1 MPDDF
6 AKSELPAVLREID
19 ISGFAGL
26 GPRDL
31 ILNPDRLVADT
42 LAAGRAIVY
51 ARSGDQATYDAI
63 GFRTFA
69 ASPRRGPSPLQT
81 SAWTA
86 MHRDPTDRQKD
97 ATLAEILNQQ
107 PKLRHRPLVFPGENY
122 RYAID
127 RHVIHLYRRKT
138 APAGREVEDRWT
150 FSLTDPPEFLSWGA
164 LDRDEPMIAA
174 QRLQVDLQGTHWL
187 PFSVLL
193 ADGCFR
199 RLQDVRSLL
208 VRKTRPGSFYG
219 FLSHRWLGPSHPDPD
234 ALQAQFAAWQLI
246 AYLAEAVR
254 VADDQGAD
262 TRQDARRRGT
272 QCGAF

>member
-86 MHRDPTDRQKD
+86 MHRDLTDRHKD

-150 FSLTDPPEFLSWGA
+150 FSLTDPPEFLSWG
-164 LDRDEPMIAA
+164 
-174 QRLQVDLQGTHWL
+174 
-187 PFSVLL
+187 
-193 ADGCFR
+193 
-199 RLQDVRSLL
+199 
-208 VRKTRPGSFYG
+208 
-219 FLSHRWLGPSHPDPD
+219 
-234 ALQAQFAAWQLI
+234 
-246 AYLAEAVR
+246 
-254 VADDQGAD
+254 
-262 TRQDARRRGT
+262 
-272 QCGAF
+272 